1 MFVIKE
7 LEFLLSPLSILK
19 GFGEKT
25 VAMYKKLLT
34 SKRILDFNKEPKIL
48 DLLYHKPDRVQY
60 RRENPDLKTVQ
71 DGELITVDVIVDFLE
86 KPYKKSQPYKIRC
99 YNETGFITVVYFNTF
114 PDFISRNFKEGNKVK
129 ISGKVERFN
138 NELQMS
144 HPDYI
149 NNFNIPSVE
158 QIYPL
163 TAGLSNKVLR
173 QNIQNILSK
182 TPNLPEWIDNNFL
195 FQHQW
200 KSWKDSLLGIH
211 NAKRDIELSER
222 SPYIERLAFDE
233 ILANQIALGIM
244 REKIKSDSN
253 KTVLK
258 DKSSSLKEE
267 FLKKL
272 PFKLTNDQNKAINEI
287 EKDIYSN
294 KRMLRLLQGDV
305 GSGKTVVA
313 FMTMLPF
320 IQNHKQIA
328 IMVPTSIL
336 ATQHYE
342 WIKKMCESAVVEQVF
357 FSESQTCEGHIHHT
371 PVNKVSSLTAPMN
384 WLFPL
389 TYSVNMNFQLTPSVK
404 AVSQLTLSVK
414 DHTQLTPHVK
424 NSSKLTYP
432 CEGNQKFAPPV
443 KDSFQLA
450 PQVKDSSQ
458 LTSPVKGPSQTH
470 PVKGPSKVAPPVKG
484 PSQVSPPVKGGK
496 GGSSFRYSI
505 SLHSSNTSPN
515 ECNSTS
521 TSAIKG
527 DNNSQANHIYKQ
539 AMSTPAQTCD
549 INSITCNSN
558 KTVGKPNTTSYKM
571 VCKDNSHIPY
581 RSDLV
586 EKSRELRKT
595 MTVAERKFYNFIL
608 KSESFNNIKWD
619 RQKPIDNF
627 ILDFYSSLLKIDVEI
642 DGPSH
647 ENKEFYDTNR
657 DDKLIELYGIKT
669 VRYSDDEI
677 KNNIDGVFEDFKKVV
692 EERFRELD
700 NILKKELNSK
710 IKYDSCFCFED
721 GGDVEKCDKSS
732 IAVCECEDGKSVLNN
747 NVVADN
753 EDDKPNVKKDEM
765 VAIVRFGSIE
775 YEIVKDWDVLINFA
789 KMGDCADDGVVYG
802 TFENRTPLTPLHRGG
817 LGRPLHR
824 GGLGRPL
831 HRGGRVEMA
840 PSQEGELEGVFH
852 RWGEFVI
859 PFTGIGDFGG
869 VLDRGGE
876 LWPPLTGWQ
885 VGDTIHRWASCGG
898 SLTGE
903 DELGRAL
910 DVEAEREKTL
920 SREERDV
927 DTLER
932 RGKLC
937 GVLDMRVN
945 EGSFLD
951 IGDEYGSFIHMSKSE
966 DSTNIDG
973 NGEGLIRS
981 NDSLRIDSG
990 DGLKIDISYSLRYNS
1005 EDVIFSHIDG
1015 VYAGLDGGAKAEINR
1030 NVETEL
1036 DKEKGLKLG
1045 KEKKDDRHINVAL
1058 LTGKVKGKKRE
1069 KILKDL
1075 KDGKIDI
1082 LVGTH
1087 AIFQENV
1094 EFKDLGYAV
1103 IDEQHRFGVSQRLS
1117 LIEKGDNVD
1126 ILIMTATPIPR
1137 TLSLTIYGDMEV
1149 STIKEKPKNRK
1160 EIITSSVNKKQFYD
1174 LVNRIKEKIKNGDKV
1189 YWICPLIDES
1199 ENLAATPL
1207 FQRYEELKMFFNEEE
1222 IGFIHGKLT
1231 EDEKDKIMEEFGKK
1245 DGVVKI
1251 LIATTV
1257 IEVGID
1263 VPDATIIVI
1272 ENPDRFGLSQMHQLR
1287 GRVGRG
1293 YKQSYCILFYEK
1305 LGENSVKRMN
1315 ILKNSSDGF
1324 FIAEEDLKLRGSGEV
1339 LGVRQSGFQE
1349 YLIAD
1354 LSEHYGLLL
1363 EASKMARYIVG
1374 NRELL
1379 NSYPIKVLLEL
1390 FGYNDCLNGAIL
1402 N

>member
-34 SKRILDFNKEPKIL
+34 SKRILDLNKEPKIL

-244 REKIKSDSN
+244 REKIKSGSN

-258 DKSSSLKEE
+258 DKSNSLKEE

-272 PFKLTNDQNKAINEI
+272 PFKLTNDQNKAISEI

-357 FSESQTCEGHIHHT
+357 FSEPPTCEGHIHHT

-384 WLFPL
+384 WVFPL
-389 TYSVNMNFQLTPSVK
+389 TYSVNMNFQPTPPVK

-424 NSSKLTYP
+424 NPSKLTYP
-432 CEGNQKFAPPV
+432 CEGNHKFATLV

-450 PQVKDSSQ
+450 PHVKGFYQ
-458 LTSPVKGPSQTH
+458 LTSPVKEPSQTH
-470 PVKGPSKVAPPVKG
+470 PVKGPSK
-484 PSQVSPPVKGGK
+484 VSPPVKGGK

-515 ECNSTS
+515 ECNRTS

-642 DGPSH
+642 DGISH
-647 ENKEFYDTNR
+647 ENKEAYDANR

-669 VRYSDDEI
+669 VRYSDDDI

-700 NILKKELNSK
+700 DILKKELNSK
-710 IKYDSCFCFED
+710 IKYDSCFCFDD

-732 IAVCECEDGKSVLNN
+732 IAACECENGKPVLNN
-747 NVVADN
+747 NGVIDN
-753 EDDKPNVKKDEM
+753 ADDKPNVEKDEM

-775 YEIVKDWDVLINFA
+775 YEIVKDGDVLINFA

-817 LGRPLHR
+817 LGRPL
-824 GGLGRPL
+824 
-831 HRGGRVEMA
+831 
-840 PSQEGELEGVFH
+840 
-852 RWGEFVI
+852 
-859 PFTGIGDFGG
+859 
-869 VLDRGGE
+869 DRG
-876 LWPPLTGWQ
+876 
-885 VGDTIHRWASCGG
+885 
-898 SLTGE
+898 
-903 DELGRAL
+903 DELGW
-910 DVEAEREKTL
+910 
-920 SREERDV
+920 S
-927 DTLER
+927 LER
-932 RGKLC
+932 
-937 GVLDMRVN
+937 
-945 EGSFLD
+945 
-951 IGDEYGSFIHMSKSE
+951 
-966 DSTNIDG
+966 
-973 NGEGLIRS
+973 GESLGL
-981 NDSLRIDSG
+981 
-990 DGLKIDISYSLRYNS
+990 
-1005 EDVIFSHIDG
+1005 
-1015 VYAGLDGGAKAEINR
+1015 NR

-1082 LVGTH
+1082 IVGTH

-1245 DGVVKI
+1245 DGLVKI

-1293 YKQSYCILFYEK
+1293 DKQSYCILFYEK